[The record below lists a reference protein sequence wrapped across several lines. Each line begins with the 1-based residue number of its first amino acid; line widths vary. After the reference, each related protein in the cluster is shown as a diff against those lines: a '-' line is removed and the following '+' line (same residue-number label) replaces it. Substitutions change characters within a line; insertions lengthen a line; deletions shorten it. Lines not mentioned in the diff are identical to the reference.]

1 MTVSRLEYPVPWPL
15 GPRIGCLT
23 LKDARERMAIPMI
36 LLPARAARRFVM
48 PAFVLGLCLLAAG
61 CNSQPKVNDGDL
73 VYIEDNALMEAIAK
87 REKKPLVIVDARS
100 AKRYEMAHI
109 PGAISIPLPDVVRE
123 DKRLK
128 DKGTIIVYAL
138 DWEDPIAM
146 AMSKKL
152 MFYGYKEVQ
161 TYRGGLREW
170 VTKGRET
177 EPPIEQKKE
186 DPN

>member
-1 MTVSRLEYPVPWPL
+1 MTCHPSRAPQ
-15 GPRIGCLT
+15 RIVT
-23 LKDARERMAIPMI
+23 A
-36 LLPARAARRFVM
+36 LLVF
-48 PAFVLGLCLLAAG
+48 GLALLATG

-73 VYIEDNALMEAIAK
+73 VYIEDTAFVEAIAK
-87 REKKPLVIVDARS
+87 REKKPIVIVDAR
-100 AKRYEMAHI
+100 AAFRYEMAHI
-109 PGAISIPLPDVVRE
+109 PGAISIPLPDAKRE

-128 DKGTIIVYAL
+128 DAGAIIIYAL

-152 MFYGYKEVQ
+152 MALGYKEVQ

-177 EPPIEQKKE
+177 DPPIEAPKK

>member
-1 MTVSRLEYPVPWPL
+1 MTCSLSRAPQ
-15 GPRIGCLT
+15 
-23 LKDARERMAIPMI
+23 
-36 LLPARAARRFVM
+36 RFVT
-48 PAFVLGLCLLAAG
+48 AAVVFGLCFLATG

-73 VYIEDNALMEAIAK
+73 VYIEDTAFVEAIAR
-87 REKKPLVIVDARS
+87 REKKPIIIVDARP
-100 AKRYEMAHI
+100 AFRYGMAHI
-109 PGAISIPLPDVVRE
+109 PGAISIPLPDAVRE

-128 DKGTIIVYAL
+128 DASAIIVYAL

-152 MFYGYKEVQ
+152 LALGYKDVQ

-177 EPPIEQKKE
+177 DPPINAPGN